1 MPKNNYL
8 LHMQVIV
15 LGKIFFHL
23 AFHNENATDIQE
35 ITGQHEVGNMPP
47 SFGNFSQFVHTY
59 WC

>member
-1 MPKNNYL
+1 
-8 LHMQVIV
+8 MQVIV
-15 LGKIFFHL
+15 LGKKIFFHM
-23 AFHNENATDIQE
+23 AFHSEDATDIQE